1 MSPPMRTA
9 AALLF
14 ILSSG
19 TMLFSGCASMQPLPP
34 FLQAQQ
40 RQNRAELFAL
50 LAKSEE
56 LQVRSANQGRELILA
71 ILHFEEDAYV
81 LRLVESGADVNATI
95 TNSPFHLY
103 DGYTA
108 LILAVWADDPN
119 LVKALVAK
127 GADVNG
133 GTSHFGQNMPVVGLA
148 QNSSMVRLLLDL
160 GVPIDKQVALIS
172 VAKRGDTESARL
184 LISVGADAEQA
195 IHSIEKEIRG
205 WESSEYA
212 DNPAI
217 QKGIRQSNSAV
228 NLLVRLSLPQATVTQ
243 STAALSGQEAPISSA
258 ETWPEKSRRTIAEAE
273 RDCAG
278 DAKCVKRLTKLLQ
291 QDDPEHLRLRFWM
304 PVTAAA
310 ARNSPDSGSCNSSGD
325 ARFAC
330 GVWFIG
336 AMALDAVW
344 MPVHAIGHALQKKDD
359 TMVKPSEAFPTH

>member
-1 MSPPMRTA
+1 MRIA

-19 TMLFSGCASMQPLPP
+19 TTLLSGCASMQPLPP
-34 FLQAQQ
+34 FLQAVN
-40 RQNRAELFAL
+40 RDNRAEIFSL

-56 LQVRSANQGRELILA
+56 LKVRSSNEGRELILA
-71 ILHFEEDAYV
+71 ILHFEEAYA
-81 LRLVESGADVNATI
+81 LRLVDSGADVNTTI
-95 TNSPFHLY
+95 INSPFHFY
-103 DGYTA
+103 DGYTP

-172 VAKRGDTESARL
+172 VAKKTDTDSARL

-217 QKGIRQSNSAV
+217 QKGILQSNRAV
-228 NLLVRLSLPQATVTQ
+228 NFLMRLSQSQAPVAQ
-243 STAALSGQEAPISSA
+243 STSSLSGQKAAIAPA
-258 ETWPEKSRRTIAEAE
+258 ETWQEESRRGIAEAE
-273 RDCAG
+273 RDCEG
-278 DAKCVKRLTKLLQ
+278 DAKCVKRLSPLLQ
-291 QDDPEHLRLRFWM
+291 PENPEHTLRFWM

-310 ARNSPDSGSCNSSGD
+310 ARTFPDDGRFCNASGD

-330 GVWFIG
+330 GVWVVG
-336 AMALDAVW
+336 ALALDAAW
-344 MPVHAIGHALQKKDD
+344 LPFHAIGHALQKKDD
-359 TMVKPSEAFPTH
+359 TTVKPSEASPTH